1 MLSFGGFNL
10 GGEQSLE
17 VVPDAFAP
25 IARIVRGLP
34 ILVKHPLYATG
45 SREVIPGGRHRS
57 AGEAV
62 GSDLPK
68 PAALLSI
75 Q

>member
-1 MLSFGGFNL
+1 MLNVGGFNL

-25 IARIVRGLP
+25 IARVVRGLP
-34 ILVKHPLYATG
+34 VLVKHPLNATG
-45 SREVIPGGRHRS
+45 SREVIPGGRHSS

-62 GSDLPK
+62 GGDLFK
-68 PAALLSI
+68 PAAFASV